1 MTGTWSPDFND
12 KVTTVYTFIPDN
24 NQCVDALPVKI
35 EVIVKPLSECIE
47 YELFP
52 KFFTPNGNGQND
64 TWQLNVLAESNQ
76 TGSYAEVYDRYGKEI
91 ITLTPSNNSWDGTY
105 KGTPMPSNDY
115 WFVLYY
121 IDKSGKKVSKTGH
134 FSLKR

>member
-1 MTGTWSPDFND
+1 MTGNWTPDFND

-24 NQCVDALPVKI
+24 NQCVDALPVTM

-76 TGSYAEVYDRYGKEI
+76 TGSYAMVYDRYGKEI

-115 WFVLYY
+115 WFVMYY
-121 IDKSGKKVSKTGH
+121 TDKSGNKVSKTGH